1 MRAVE
6 IIEYFKSEQEVNNN
20 TPFEDSFYSD
30 AIEELND
37 LLIDK
42 NKMQELFIKQS
53 LKHKKEI
60 KELKIKFIEDV
71 SFLKNEN

>member
-6 IIEYFKSEQEVNNN
+6 IIEYFKSEQDANNN

-42 NKMQELFIKQS
+42 NKIQELFIKQS